1 MPNSFPTQ
9 WTVAH
14 QAPLSMGFPRQEYWN
29 ELPFPSPGNLPDLR
43 IKPMP
48 PALAGKF
55 FTTEPG
61 GKPITEIQ
69 RGKIVQKRL
78 QNCRNKTVCV
88 LESCELFFHFV
99 TNFKKWQ
106 HIIHM
111 PFYGSPVDKANIK
124 SCIPSQR

>member
-1 MPNSFPTQ
+1 MSNSFPTQ

-14 QAPLSMGFPRQEYWN
+14 QAPLSMGFPRQEYMN
-29 ELPFPSPGNLPDLR
+29 GLPFPSLGDLPDLG

-55 FTTEPG
+55 FATEPR

-69 RGKIVQKRL
+69 GVKIVQKRS
-78 QNCRNKTVCV
+78 QNWRNKTMCV

-99 TNFKKWQ
+99 TNFKLTTY
-106 HIIHM
+106 HSYA
-111 PFYGSPVDKANIK
+111 FL
-124 SCIPSQR
+124 